1 MNLGL
6 AGKVALVTGAGRD
19 IGREIALV
27 LGREGAAVA
36 VNYAK
41 SKDEA
46 EATASEI
53 RSAGGRAIA
62 VGADVTDYAA
72 VGRMVERIQDEWGPI
87 DVLVNNA
94 GMVRRKFFLETT
106 PEEWR
111 AQIDVG
117 MYGVLNCCH
126 AIAPAM
132 VERKGGRIVN
142 IAGDSARVGQAQLSI
157 TAAARG
163 GVLSLTRTLAR
174 ELGRAGITVNTV
186 TFGWVE
192 TGHAD
197 RSFWDANREKILQAY
212 PIKRLGRPTTS
223 RRWWPS
229 SPQIWPPGSPA
240 RPSASAAATPRSD
253 IRLQREFETS
263 EAGPWRRRKR
273 WVLPEAV
280 LGTLSM
286 NSRSPP
292 SHRRECPM

>member
-41 SKDEA
+41 SRDEA
-46 EATASEI
+46 EAAAAEI
-53 RSAGGRAIA
+53 RQGGSRAVAIE
-62 VGADVTDYAA
+62 ADVTDYAA
-72 VGRMVERIQDEWGPI
+72 VRRMAERVAAELGPI

-94 GMVRRKFFLETT
+94 GMVRRKFFLET
-106 PEEWR
+106 PPQEWR
-111 AQIDVG
+111 AQIDIG
-117 MYGVLNCCH
+117 LYGVLHCCH
-126 AIAPAM
+126 AMAPGM

-174 ELGRAGITVNTV
+174 ELGRANITVNAV

-197 RSFWDANREKILQAY
+197 RSFWEANRERILQAY
-212 PIKRLGRPTTS
+212 PIKRLGRPDDIAPLVAFLASDLASWITGQTVSVSGGYTT
-223 RRWWPS
+223 
-229 SPQIWPPGSPA
+229 I
-240 RPSASAAATPRSD
+240 
-253 IRLQREFETS
+253 
-263 EAGPWRRRKR
+263 
-273 WVLPEAV
+273 
-280 LGTLSM
+280 
-286 NSRSPP
+286 
-292 SHRRECPM
+292 

>member
-41 SKDEA
+41 SRDEA
-46 EATASEI
+46 EAAAAEI
-53 RSAGGRAIA
+53 RQGGSRAVAIE
-62 VGADVTDYAA
+62 ADVTDYAA
-72 VGRMVERIQDEWGPI
+72 VRRMAERVAAELGPI

-94 GMVRRKFFLETT
+94 GMVRRKFFLETG
-106 PEEWR
+106 PGEWP
-111 AQIDVG
+111 AQIDIG
-117 MYGVLNCCH
+117 LYGVLNCCH
-126 AIAPAM
+126 AIAPGM
-132 VERKGGRIVN
+132 VERQRGRIVN

-174 ELGRAGITVNTV
+174 ELGRANITVNAV

-197 RSFWDANREKILQAY
+197 RSFWEANRERILQAY
-212 PIKRLGRPTTS
+212 PIKRLGRPDDIAPLVAFLASDLASWITGQTVSVSGGYTT
-223 RRWWPS
+223 
-229 SPQIWPPGSPA
+229 I
-240 RPSASAAATPRSD
+240 
-253 IRLQREFETS
+253 
-263 EAGPWRRRKR
+263 
-273 WVLPEAV
+273 
-280 LGTLSM
+280 
-286 NSRSPP
+286 
-292 SHRRECPM
+292 

>member
-19 IGREIALV
+19 IGREIALT

-36 VNYAK
+36 VNYAR
-41 SKDEA
+41 SREAA
-46 EATASEI
+46 EATAEEI
-53 RSAGGRAIA
+53 RKASGRALA
-62 VGADVTDYAA
+62 VPADVTDEAA
-72 VGRMVERIQDEWGPI
+72 VRTMVERVNAELGPI

-94 GMVRRKFFLETT
+94 GLVRRKFFLQTR

-117 MYGVLNCCH
+117 LYGVLHCCH
-126 AIAPAM
+126 AVAPGM

-174 ELGRAGITVNTV
+174 ERGRANITVNAV

-192 TGHAD
+192 TSHAD
-197 RSFWDANREKILQAY
+197 PGFWEANREKILQSY
-212 PIKRLGRPTTS
+212 PIKRLGRPADIAPLVAFFASDLASWITGQTISVSGGYTT
-223 RRWWPS
+223 
-229 SPQIWPPGSPA
+229 I
-240 RPSASAAATPRSD
+240 
-253 IRLQREFETS
+253 
-263 EAGPWRRRKR
+263 
-273 WVLPEAV
+273 
-280 LGTLSM
+280 
-286 NSRSPP
+286 
-292 SHRRECPM
+292 